1 MKRENVRTEKDVGE
15 FLKEYSEFERAVYL
29 AAFKIPKGKVSTY
42 GRIAK
47 ATGRPKASRAVANA
61 LHNNPLF
68 PIVPCHRVVQSNGG
82 FGGEPRAAAGRRR
95 RCEEEGVPTR
105 KGKVVITDDILF

>member
-1 MKRENVRTEKDVGE
+1 MNCMKRENVRTEKDVGE

-42 GRIAK
+42 GR
-47 ATGRPKASRAVANA
+47 VANA